1 MQVVVKAV
9 VDASVV
15 AKWFINEP
23 DSHHALILHD
33 QHIRGKIELH
43 APVLMIY
50 EVLNTLLYSKVFS
63 SIELGQLAK
72 ALLNYRVVLHSLSE
86 NLVKNVTQL
95 AHSTN
100 TTIYDAAYVALAEEI
115 GCKFYTADVKLIQKI
130 KEAVDKAQV
139 FSIENLDSI

>member
-1 MQVVVKAV
+1 MYMVGKAV

-23 DSHHALILHD
+23 DSHQALILHD
-33 QHIRGKIELH
+33 QHISGKIELH
-43 APVLMIY
+43 APSLMVY
-50 EVLNTLLYSKVFS
+50 EVLNALLYSKVFS
-63 SIELGQLAK
+63 SIELEQLAK
-72 ALLNYRVVLHSLSE
+72 ALLNYRVVLHSLNE
-86 NLVKNVTQL
+86 NLAKNMTQL

-130 KEAVDKAQV
+130 KKAVDKAQV
-139 FSIENLDSI
+139 FSIEKLDAT